1 MKNKKVTLPNKAFFL
16 SMLIKESTWNQL
28 ARLPLDVLNFILYL
42 NFCRSWLLKLPLTIP
57 IHIHKL
63 SLSL

>member
-1 MKNKKVTLPNKAFFL
+1 MLPNNAFFSIHAHNVWYL
-16 SMLIKESTWNQL
+16 KSVATS
-28 ARLPLDVLNFILYL
+28 PLDVLNFILYL
-42 NFCRSWLLKLPLTIP
+42 NFRRSWLLKLPLTIP